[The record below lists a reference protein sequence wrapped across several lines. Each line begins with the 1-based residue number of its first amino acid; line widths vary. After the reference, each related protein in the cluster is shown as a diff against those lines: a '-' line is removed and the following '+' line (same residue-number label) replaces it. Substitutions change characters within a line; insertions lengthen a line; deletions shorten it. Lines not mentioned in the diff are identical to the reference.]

1 MTRGTAANIIA
12 NCNCVANIQRKK
24 GANIEKPVFIFAG
37 FLESGKTTALQ
48 GTLLK
53 TRTKDDGK
61 ALIICTEE
69 GEEDYREDDL
79 KALGISVSYVSEEED
94 FTPEMLRDLDARF
107 SPESIYIEFNGMWD
121 IKAFLTV
128 SLPEDWFIAN
138 ILSLVDASTYDLYLQ
153 NIRQTIMTP
162 LSVSDVILFN
172 RCGDSFK
179 KSDVRR
185 SLKVLNGRAEVFFTR
200 KDGSIDDT
208 FDELTLKD
216 ENGVIN
222 IDETLFCPW
231 FVDTVENTEKY
242 YGKKVSFTGL
252 VTRGKEL
259 KDNRFYLGRYAM
271 ICCPED
277 AKYIGFVA
285 EFAGEAPADG
295 DWVIA
300 EACIDKGEIS
310 GNRQVI
316 LLRVEK
322 IRKIPAP
329 EERFVFF

>member
-1 MTRGTAANIIA
+1 M
-12 NCNCVANIQRKK
+12 QRKK
-24 GANIEKPVFIFAG
+24 GTEIEKPVFIFAG

-53 TRTKDDGK
+53 TRTKDEGK

-69 GEEDYREDDL
+69 GEEEYRIDDL
-79 KALGISVSYVSEEED
+79 ESLGISVACVSEEEE
-94 FTPEMLRDLDARF
+94 FTAGLLRDLDARF

-121 IKAFLTV
+121 IKAFRSL
-128 SLPEDWFIAN
+128 SLPDGWFIAN
-138 ILSLVDASTYDLYLQ
+138 ILSLVDASTYDLYLK

-185 SLKVLNGRAEVFFTR
+185 SLKVLNGRAEVYFTR

-208 FDELTLKD
+208 FDELTIKD

-231 FVDTVENTEKY
+231 FVDTVENAEKY
-242 YGKKVSFTGL
+242 YGKTVSFTGM
-252 VTRGKEL
+252 VTRGREL
-259 KDNRFYLGRYAM
+259 KDNQFYLGRYAM

-277 AKYIGFVA
+277 AKFIGFVA
-285 EFAGEAPADG
+285 ESEGKVPADG

-300 EACIDKGEIS
+300 QARIDKGEIS

-316 LLRVEK
+316 LLCVEK
-322 IRKIPAP
+322 FRKISAP